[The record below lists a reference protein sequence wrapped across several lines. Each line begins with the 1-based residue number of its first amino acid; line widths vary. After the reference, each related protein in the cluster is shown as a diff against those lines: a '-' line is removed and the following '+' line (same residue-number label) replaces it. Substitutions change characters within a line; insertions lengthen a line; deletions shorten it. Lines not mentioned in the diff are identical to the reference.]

1 MEELNRICE
10 ELARIAKALGA
21 DEPEIEREAA
31 RRLQEQAN
39 REAFIRSS
47 RDFLRK
53 VNPRLAHVGYYYDE
67 AAGVEQA
74 VLLFPNRLVNV
85 DVAGMDTLALT
96 KELMWAAAD
105 VA

>member
-1 MEELNRICE
+1 MVSDLHMHSTASDGELTPEQVVKR
-10 ELARIAKALGA
+10 AKDRGIEWMALS
-21 DEPEIEREAA
+21 DH
-31 RRLQEQAN
+31 
-39 REAFIRSS
+39 
-47 RDFLRK
+47 DT
-53 VNPRLAHVGYYYDE
+53 

>member
-21 DEPEIEREAA
+21 DEPEIEREAE

-47 RDFLRK
+47 RARMETRLSDRSTAFFRLWILR
-53 VNPRLAHVGYYYDE
+53 
-67 AAGVEQA
+67 
-74 VLLFPNRLVNV
+74 
-85 DVAGMDTLALT
+85 
-96 KELMWAAAD
+96 
-105 VA
+105 

>member
-21 DEPEIEREAA
+21 DEPEIEREAE
-31 RRLQEQAN
+31 RRIAEQAN
-39 REAFIRSS
+39 RESFVRSS
-47 RDFLRK
+47 GNFLRK
-53 VNPRLAHVGYYYDE
+53 VNPRLNHVGYYYDE
-67 AAGVEQA
+67 SSGVEQA

>member
-21 DEPEIEREAA
+21 DESEIEREAE
-31 RRLQEQAN
+31 RRLKEQAN
-39 REAFIRSS
+39 REAFVRSN
-47 RDFLRK
+47 REFLCK
-53 VNPRLAHVGYYYDE
+53 VNPRLEHVGYYYDE